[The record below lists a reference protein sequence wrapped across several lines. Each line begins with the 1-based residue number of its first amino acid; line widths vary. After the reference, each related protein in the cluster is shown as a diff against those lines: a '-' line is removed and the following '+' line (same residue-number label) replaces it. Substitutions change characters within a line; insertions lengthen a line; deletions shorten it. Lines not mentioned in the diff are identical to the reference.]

1 MSNQPDEIRALFPTV
16 SHKQL
21 PQAIQFLLEQ
31 FNTTS
36 LPAYLNQLP
45 DLPTPQW
52 NLFDD
57 DIIDRQ

>member
-1 MSNQPDEIRALFPTV
+1 MSNQPDEIRVLFPIV

-36 LPAYLNQLP
+36 LPTYLNQLLN
-45 DLPTPQW
+45 LPTP
-52 NLFDD
+52 
-57 DIIDRQ
+57 